1 MSNAAKY
8 MSALMVLPS
17 KDRKTTDM
25 LQYVRKVRIPII
37 YAYILWDVSS
47 DRTSDTC
54 KSKTVGTS
62 TQRMTDE
69 GTDQGTLV

>member
-1 MSNAAKY
+1 MEEFLVNICKAPGLMSNAAKY

-37 YAYILWDVSS
+37 YAYILWDVRVSR
-47 DRTSDTC
+47 DWGL
-54 KSKTVGTS
+54 KVG
-62 TQRMTDE
+62 RRP
-69 GTDQGTLV
+69 G